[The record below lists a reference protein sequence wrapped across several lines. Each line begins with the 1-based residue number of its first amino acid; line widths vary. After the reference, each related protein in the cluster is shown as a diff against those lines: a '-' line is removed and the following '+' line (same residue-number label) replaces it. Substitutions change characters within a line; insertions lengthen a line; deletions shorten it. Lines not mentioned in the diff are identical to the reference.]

1 MAGRTMEAVDN
12 PSYFTVPG
20 GSKFSLL
27 KRRGL
32 GAGTG
37 TCSPPLSPTSA
48 FPPRRHSRTLLRSVS
63 AQSDASL
70 LILGNPRLCDLA
82 PTHRPS
88 ASASA
93 SDLHPDDDG
102 EVFLYPDGDARYYNL
117 TAASRHEVGGR
128 RRHSFG
134 EFIRT
139 SSSPISPQAPEP
151 RKCHSSR
158 KRCDK
163 CSEKVTKGCELLD
176 IVIVSSKASEASAL
190 WVSYLTTC
198 FQQVAKERSR
208 PPFKLLC
215 VGIEDVL
222 SGVTALSQH
231 DAIFKARLQ
240 LVILCPVFLQCVEGG
255 LTTAVRL
262 NTLLQPG
269 HVLAMLLGVTD
280 DSITMQHRTAL
291 LCYDQWQRQVVKDQD
306 PMFVG
311 DFLGTA
317 MDILSRSW
325 QLQQAISQ
333 IHKDENKAHFSV
345 LPKKIKVGQNKL
357 LILLVDPLE
366 STDNVQISIDK
377 NGQKIEVPSFKK
389 RNPYTLQFAV
399 PATCLQV
406 SMLVTVAVEK
416 NGKTL
421 GHRLVKCE
429 SRMRELDQLLRA
441 TDDPLQFMCQT
452 LGISPGDKEQLDI
465 FLAAAF
471 QQNLPPHFN
480 LLRPTG
486 LRHHGSCEEYPTL
499 LHFAARYGLEKLTW
513 QLLECPGGEQASQLR
528 NTCQL
533 TPADIAE
540 REGHSRLANTL
551 KGFLQMTELSSMYSY
566 LKGMSEKQANDLV
579 LNFNSTNYLLPRP
592 LNNTYS
598 VPPTARPVLNTPPP
612 NTSLPS
618 SPHPHPYTNIDSY
631 QIPPSPVSVNDNF
644 VYNIPSFPLPLH
656 SPLDNYQV
664 PGQAIPYNPPTPP
677 TPSSPLDALP
687 PGGYMDM
694 QSSTNGSGVGSANKL
709 RRKMNLH
716 LPQHEYHNCP
726 SELQDLY
733 FHSADDIL
741 SCQGGNGNRH
751 RNSSHSSNSGKSS
764 IVSAQDELAEIINDF
779 KNNVFTIAE
788 VEKLVESWQNRHD
801 VQQSFKDKQ
810 KQLNEMR
817 EEYEKI
823 QQSMKEH
830 MKRATPFE
838 RIRKFF
844 TRSKTKNCT
853 GDCKSKQMSLSSSSP
868 TAASVSHR
876 PASSLSLQSSCSST
890 SSGRMS
896 TGSGTSL
903 GDSGTHSDSD
913 DRKASE
919 VSRHDL
925 RSKMMSGR
933 LYTEI
938 PQRDVSKHKEEG
950 EGENQRLLE
959 CTSSGSGII
968 KPSYLHRS
976 NSLIQENTIEEE
988 VDENC
993 KSPQEQASLE
1003 TTAVSSHGEKEIAI
1017 VDVHNIPCD
1026 AHEGKTEAIEDVRAN
1041 KLPLPPDSNLYN
1053 DKVSSHA
1060 QSEEDKLETMIKA
1073 TEELIIIE
1081 DGDDIDKDRNQPST
1095 CQHDIEPETKDES
1108 DVGNPA
1114 QMESPKGFVKSI
1126 VNFIE
1131 TENSFNA
1138 FDEVEHILEEAET
1151 EVVFEL
1157 PDYVN
1162 ITSPPIPPRPACEN
1176 LSIETQ

>member
-1 MAGRTMEAVDN
+1 
-12 PSYFTVPG
+12 
-20 GSKFSLL
+20 
-27 KRRGL
+27 RRGL
-32 GAGTG
+32 SYWT
-37 TCSPPLSPTSA
+37 
-48 FPPRRHSRTLLRSVS
+48 F
-63 AQSDASL
+63 
-70 LILGNPRLCDLA
+70 
-82 PTHRPS
+82 
-88 ASASA
+88 
-93 SDLHPDDDG
+93 
-102 EVFLYPDGDARYYNL
+102 
-117 TAASRHEVGGR
+117 
-128 RRHSFG
+128 
-134 EFIRT
+134 
-139 SSSPISPQAPEP
+139 
-151 RKCHSSR
+151 
-158 KRCDK
+158 
-163 CSEKVTKGCELLD
+163 
-176 IVIVSSKASEASAL
+176 VIISSKASEAAAL

-215 VGIEDVL
+215 VGLEDVL

-240 LVILCPVFLQCVEGG
+240 LVILCPVFLQCVAGG
-255 LTTAVRL
+255 LATAVRL

-333 IHKDENKAHFSV
+333 IHKDDNKAHFSV

-377 NGQKIEVPSFKK
+377 NGQKIEVTSFKK

-452 LGISPGDKEQLDI
+452 LGISPGDREQLDI

-533 TPADIAE
+533 TPADMAE
-540 REGHSRLANTL
+540 RAGHSRLANTL

-579 LNFNSTNYLLPRP
+579 LNFNCTNYLLPRP

-618 SPHPHPYTNIDSY
+618 SPHHPYTNIDSY
-631 QIPPSPVSVNDNF
+631 QIPPSLPVSVSDNF
-644 VYNIPSFPLPLH
+644 VYNVPSFPLPLH

-694 QSSTNGSGVGSANKL
+694 QSPTSSSGVGSANKL
-709 RRKMNLH
+709 RRKMNLN
-716 LPQHEYHNCP
+716 LPHHEYHNCP
-726 SELQDLY
+726 SSDLNDLY
-733 FHSADDIL
+733 LHSTEDIL
-741 SCQGGNGNRH
+741 SCQGNENRH

-764 IVSAQDELAEIINDF
+764 VMSAQDELAEIINDF

-823 QQSMKEH
+823 QQSLKEN

-844 TRSKTKNCT
+844 TRGKTKNCT
-853 GDCKSKQMSLSSSSP
+853 GDCKSKQASASGSSP
-868 TAASVSHR
+868 TTATVSHR

-913 DRKASE
+913 DRKSSE
-919 VSRHDL
+919 ISRHDL

-938 PQRDVSKHKEEG
+938 PQRDVSK
-950 EGENQRLLE
+950 
-959 CTSSGSGII
+959 T
-968 KPSYLHRS
+968 
-976 NSLIQENTIEEE
+976 
-988 VDENC
+988 
-993 KSPQEQASLE
+993 
-1003 TTAVSSHGEKEIAI
+1003 
-1017 VDVHNIPCD
+1017 
-1026 AHEGKTEAIEDVRAN
+1026 
-1041 KLPLPPDSNLYN
+1041 
-1053 DKVSSHA
+1053 
-1060 QSEEDKLETMIKA
+1060 
-1073 TEELIIIE
+1073 
-1081 DGDDIDKDRNQPST
+1081 
-1095 CQHDIEPETKDES
+1095 
-1108 DVGNPA
+1108 
-1114 QMESPKGFVKSI
+1114 
-1126 VNFIE
+1126 
-1131 TENSFNA
+1131 
-1138 FDEVEHILEEAET
+1138 
-1151 EVVFEL
+1151 
-1157 PDYVN
+1157 
-1162 ITSPPIPPRPACEN
+1162 
-1176 LSIETQ
+1176 

>member
-1 MAGRTMEAVDN
+1 MMIYD
-12 PSYFTVPG
+12 VP
-20 GSKFSLL
+20 
-27 KRRGL
+27 
-32 GAGTG
+32 
-37 TCSPPLSPTSA
+37 
-48 FPPRRHSRTLLRSVS
+48 
-63 AQSDASL
+63 
-70 LILGNPRLCDLA
+70 
-82 PTHRPS
+82 
-88 ASASA
+88 
-93 SDLHPDDDG
+93 
-102 EVFLYPDGDARYYNL
+102 
-117 TAASRHEVGGR
+117 
-128 RRHSFG
+128 
-134 EFIRT
+134 
-139 SSSPISPQAPEP
+139 
-151 RKCHSSR
+151 
-158 KRCDK
+158 
-163 CSEKVTKGCELLD
+163 VTKGSELLD
-176 IVIVSSKASEASAL
+176 IVIISSKASEAAAL

-215 VGIEDVL
+215 VGLEDVF

-240 LVILCPVFLQCVEGG
+240 LVILCPVFLQCVAGG
-255 LTTAVRL
+255 LATAVRL

-333 IHKDENKAHFSV
+333 IHKDDNKAHFSV

-377 NGQKIEVPSFKK
+377 NGQKIEVTSFKK

-452 LGISPGDKEQLDI
+452 LGISPGDREQLDI

-533 TPADIAE
+533 TPADMAE
-540 REGHSRLANTL
+540 RAGHSRLANTL

-579 LNFNSTNYLLPRP
+579 LNFNCTNYLLPRP

-618 SPHPHPYTNIDSY
+618 SPHPYTNIDSY
-631 QIPPSPVSVNDNF
+631 QIPPSPVSVSDNF
-644 VYNIPSFPLPLH
+644 VYNVPSFPLPLH

-694 QSSTNGSGVGSANKL
+694 QSPTSSSGVGSANKL
-709 RRKMNLH
+709 RRKMNLN
-716 LPQHEYHNCP
+716 LPHHEYHNCP
-726 SELQDLY
+726 SSDLNDLY
-733 FHSADDIL
+733 LHSTEDIL
-741 SCQGGNGNRH
+741 SCQGNENRH

-764 IVSAQDELAEIINDF
+764 VMSAQDELAEIINDF

-810 KQLNEMR
+810 ARKFGNPGVLVLVESLEKWERLSGRTTVSIGIDVPEARGTQRSIPLRLRNPLKSLGVSKGRNPSSGLELPEMWNSPRPGTPREKEVVAEAKQLNEMR

-823 QQSMKEH
+823 QQSLKEN

-844 TRSKTKNCT
+844 TRGKTKNCT
-853 GDCKSKQMSLSSSSP
+853 GDCKSKQTSASGSSP
-868 TAASVSHR
+868 TTATVSHR

-913 DRKASE
+913 DRKSSE
-919 VSRHDL
+919 ISRHDL

-938 PQRDVSKHKEEG
+938 PQRDVSKHKEEN
-950 EGENQRLLE
+950 EGEKQRLLD
-959 CTSSGSGII
+959 CTSSGTAII

-988 VDENC
+988 VDESC
-993 KSPQEQASLE
+993 KSLQDHPSVETSTAS
-1003 TTAVSSHGEKEIAI
+1003 ACGEKEIAI

-1026 AHEGKTEAIEDVRAN
+1026 AFEGKTGVEEAKAN
-1041 KLPLPPDSNLYN
+1041 SLPLPPDNLFN
-1053 DKVSSHA
+1053 DKVSA
-1060 QSEEDKLETMIKA
+1060 LPQNEEKESERVA
-1073 TEELIIIE
+1073 GQLIIIE
-1081 DGDDIDKDRNQPST
+1081 DGESVDEAQKQLRSSPSGSET
-1095 CQHDIEPETKDES
+1095 ETKVEG
-1108 DVGNPA
+1108 DVEKPG
-1114 QMESPKGFVKSI
+1114 QTGSPKGFVKSI
-1126 VNFIE
+1126 VSFIE
-1131 TENSFNA
+1131 NENNFNA
-1138 FDEVEHILEEAET
+1138 FDEVDDVCEHILEEADT

-1162 ITSPPIPPRPACEN
+1162 LTSPPIPPRPACEN